1 MTPAAGHTPT
11 APRRPRP
18 EPGRAGTL
26 VLSGG
31 GLGGAWSV
39 GSPSQRRD
47 TGPQWGGAWSVGSP
61 SQPAVCHKHLDLLGA
76 SNLQLWVAQIVI
88 RYRAWINIKAPRD
101 DPGAAR
107 SSR

>member
-1 MTPAAGHTPT
+1 MMPAAGHTPT

-18 EPGRAGTL
+18 GPGSAGTL
-26 VLSGG
+26 VLSG
-31 GLGGAWSV
+31 
-39 GSPSQRRD
+39 
-47 TGPQWGGAWSVGSP
+47 GGAWSVGSP

-76 SNLQLWVAQIVI
+76 SNLQLWVAQIVV

>member
-31 GLGGAWSV
+31 GWGDVVCGVTLTAQGHWSSV
-39 GSPSQRRD
+39 GGGVVCGVALTARRL
-47 TGPQWGGAWSVGSP
+47 S
-61 SQPAVCHKHLDLLGA
+61 
-76 SNLQLWVAQIVI
+76 
-88 RYRAWINIKAPRD
+88 
-101 DPGAAR
+101 
-107 SSR
+107 